1 MKKLAE
7 PGTAMVLV
15 LEEPI
20 FSGFQ
25 WKLKKLAE
33 PGTAIVLV
41 LEGPIFSGFQW
52 KMKKLATLVGRFH

>member
-33 PGTAIVLV
+33 PGTAIELV

-52 KMKKLATLVGRFH
+52 